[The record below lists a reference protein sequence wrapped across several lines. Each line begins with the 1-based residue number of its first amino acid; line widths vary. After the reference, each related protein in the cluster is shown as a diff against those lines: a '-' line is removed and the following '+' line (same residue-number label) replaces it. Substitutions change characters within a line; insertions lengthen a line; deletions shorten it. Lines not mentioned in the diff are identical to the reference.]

1 MKHMLVL
8 LMAAMLVFS
17 FAGCTQ
23 YDFSALE
30 DFWQNQNEETE
41 KAQETA
47 DKADISSIFGLTFAD
62 DAKNVSIEYSE
73 DRAELMASRAA
84 ADKELFAKA
93 TYTGFEIGN
102 GSELYGSLLFAFNTS
117 FENGTYSVSSYTA
130 EMIGR
135 TPLTLTVDGE
145 SHELEVEVRRST
157 EASGT
162 ITASGD
168 VFTAAVSLEEPSK
181 RDLSV
186 RLDNQ
191 NVDAGKEEE
200 PSRLPVSGDI
210 TYNQMLKDF
219 FSLAASAMSC
229 SYLTESIEVPEDGGT
244 FNIMA
249 DNNVKVG
256 DATFTSYNGSL
267 ICTDFS
273 ITSSGSYTKDG
284 DTFSW
289 TGTAYLET
297 NGTES
302 TYIFNNFQIK
312 EVPESVMEIPLAEFA
327 VINGY
332 MTTSASDSE
341 LNSMFADADLQF
353 DSRDYGTDD
362 LMTMTLLTVIPMNLA
377 SYEFAGASGEISIPE
392 AENAGFDFSVSWTSA
407 EDGSISIT
415 DGLVNAEINS
425 KKYSYA
431 FELGLTAPMET
442 SDPEMTKR
450 GISSFRFGATADS
463 FSDIDAEILNF
474 IMQTAN

>member
-47 DKADISSIFGLTFAD
+47 DKADIPSIFGLTFAD
-62 DAKNVSIEYSE
+62 DAENVSIEYSE

-84 ADKELFAKA
+84 ADKELFVKA
-93 TYTGFEIGN
+93 TYTGFKIGN
-102 GSELYGSLLFAFNTS
+102 GSELYGSLLFAFNTT

-135 TPLTLTVDGE
+135 TPLTLIVDGE

-168 VFTAAVSLEEPSK
+168 VFTAAVSLEKPSN

-200 PSRLPVSGDI
+200 PSRPPVSGEI

-219 FSLAASAMSC
+219 FSLATSAMSC
-229 SYLTESIEVPEDGGT
+229 GYL
-244 FNIMA
+244 A
-249 DNNVKVG
+249 D
-256 DATFTSYNGSL
+256 
-267 ICTDFS
+267 
-273 ITSSGSYTKDG
+273 
-284 DTFSW
+284 
-289 TGTAYLET
+289 
-297 NGTES
+297 
-302 TYIFNNFQIK
+302 
-312 EVPESVMEIPLAEFA
+312 
-327 VINGY
+327 
-332 MTTSASDSE
+332 
-341 LNSMFADADLQF
+341 
-353 DSRDYGTDD
+353 
-362 LMTMTLLTVIPMNLA
+362 
-377 SYEFAGASGEISIPE
+377 
-392 AENAGFDFSVSWTSA
+392 
-407 EDGSISIT
+407 
-415 DGLVNAEINS
+415 
-425 KKYSYA
+425 
-431 FELGLTAPMET
+431 
-442 SDPEMTKR
+442 
-450 GISSFRFGATADS
+450 
-463 FSDIDAEILNF
+463 
-474 IMQTAN
+474 

>member
-168 VFTAAVSLEEPSK
+168 VFTAAVSLEEPSN

-186 RLDNQ
+186 RLDNR

-200 PSRLPVSGDI
+200 PSRPPVSGEI

-219 FSLAASAMSC
+219 FSLATSAMSC
-229 SYLTESIEVPEDGGT
+229 GYLADSIGPSASGT
-244 FNIMA
+244 FDIIA
-249 DNNVKVG
+249 DNNVKVEE
-256 DATFTSYNGSL
+256 ATFTSYNRSL

-302 TYIFNNFQIK
+302 TYTFNNFQIK
-312 EVPESVMEIPLAEFA
+312 EVPESVMEIPLTEFA

-332 MTTSASDSE
+332 MTTSTSDSE
-341 LNSMFADADLQF
+341 LNSMFADADLQL

-377 SYEFAGASGEISIPE
+377 SDNFKGDSGELNNSG
-392 AENAGFDFSVSWTSA
+392 AENAGFDFSGSWTSA

-474 IMQTAN
+474 IMQAAN